1 VSDSNFNEKHLNVYK
16 YEVLGGLHS
25 YQAKMELADEHPDN
39 PYLKVALAKV
49 YLKLSDEQ
57 ALRLAQLHNN
67 NSHFVHK
74 MTQRDLVCICMCV
87 HVLLQQ

>member
-1 VSDSNFNEKHLNVYK
+1 MILDPSAPGATPMAVLWKDVSDSNFNEKHLNVYK

-57 ALRLAQLHNN
+57 ALRLA
-67 NSHFVHK
+67 
-74 MTQRDLVCICMCV
+74 
-87 HVLLQQ
+87 